1 MMFISLW
8 LTIPTRSGNLV
19 HVWVE
24 VMLFLQRLEQDFDSL
39 PPSMRKANSFQQAT
53 AKHQATGVFLHFLKE
68 FEKVCPAGQFQA
80 ASESLLSQFKSG
92 YLDCDLQHCL
102 ESQVPPADMAAISGF
117 RTVLILKVWLFF

>member
-1 MMFISLW
+1 
-8 LTIPTRSGNLV
+8 
-19 HVWVE
+19 
-24 VMLFLQRLEQDFDSL
+24 MLFLQRLEQDFDSL

-117 RTVLILKVWLFF
+117 RTVLILKGWLFF